1 MDSDEFYSALF
12 ILNSIKLNP
21 ITPGVVYG
29 FLSILILLIGS
40 ALVSG
45 AETAFFSL
53 GPYHRNKLKE
63 LNNNRSQKVLK
74 LLLNPEKLLAT
85 ILISNNFINIAIVVI
100 STWIT
105 TNIFDFREDPF
116 AAFLIQVISVTFLI
130 LLFGEITPKLYA
142 NHYSLKFA
150 LFIASFISV
159 LDNFFSPLSYFMI
172 RSTSFFN
179 KKVLSSK
186 SKISMVD
193 LSDALDLTTGVVTE
207 EKKILKSIV
216 RFSQTE
222 VNEIMRPRT
231 DVVAVDMETDIS
243 RLIDTIN
250 SSGYSRIP
258 VYSETLDN
266 VRGILYVKD
275 ILPYINS
282 AKDFNWQSM
291 IRPPYYVPG
300 AKKINVLLQEFRE
313 KKNHLAIVVDEY
325 GGTEG
330 IITLEDILEEIVG
343 DITDESDEV
352 ESYFTKI
359 DDRNYIFDGK
369 VLLNDF
375 YKAFNVNEE
384 AFERLRGDADTL
396 AGLLLELIGD
406 IPEADDKVNIEG
418 FTFTITAVDN
428 RRIKKI
434 KVTIENAPKVKS
446 P

>member
-1 MDSDEFYSALF
+1 MDPDSFYSGLLLF
-12 ILNSIKLNP
+12 NSIILYP
-21 ITPGVVYG
+21 ITPGVIYG
-29 FLSILILLIGS
+29 LVSIFILLIGS

-45 AETAFFSL
+45 SETAFFSL

-63 LNNNRSQKVLK
+63 MNTTGSQKVLK
-74 LLLNPEKLLAT
+74 LLWNPEKLLAT

-100 STWIT
+100 STWVT
-105 TNIFDFREDPF
+105 TTIFDFREDPIT
-116 AAFLIQVISVTFLI
+116 AFLIQVISVTFLI
-130 LLFGEITPKLYA
+130 LLFGEIIPKLYA

-150 LFIASFISV
+150 LFIASFISF
-159 LDNFFSPLSYFMI
+159 LDSAFTPLSKFML
-172 RSTSFFN
+172 STTSFFN
-179 KKVLSSK
+179 RNILTPKTG
-186 SKISMVD
+186 ISMVD

-216 RFSQTE
+216 KFSQTE

-231 DVVAVDMETDIS
+231 DVISADLETAPGK
-243 RLIDTIN
+243 LIEIIN

-266 VRGILYVKD
+266 IKGILYVKD
-275 ILPYINS
+275 ILPHINS
-282 AKDFNWQSM
+282 SADFNWQSM

-300 AKKINVLLQEFRE
+300 GKKINILLQEFRE

-343 DITDESDEV
+343 DITDESDEI
-352 ESYFTKI
+352 ESYFTKV
-359 DDRNYIFDGK
+359 DERNYIFDAK

-375 YKAFNVNEE
+375 YKALHVDEE

-406 IPEADDKVNIEG
+406 IPDLDDKVSIEG
-418 FTFTITAVDN
+418 YSFTVTAVDN

-434 KVTIENAPKVKS
+434 KVTLDNTQKLKAQ
-446 P
+446 